1 MIMKIKSAMLVQDT
15 YGHHIK
21 ITKVGLYDNE
31 GKFIRWT
38 KLNEAVIELIIN
50 QVIELD
56 IKHNQ

>member
-1 MIMKIKSAMLVQDT
+1 MKIKSAMLVQDT